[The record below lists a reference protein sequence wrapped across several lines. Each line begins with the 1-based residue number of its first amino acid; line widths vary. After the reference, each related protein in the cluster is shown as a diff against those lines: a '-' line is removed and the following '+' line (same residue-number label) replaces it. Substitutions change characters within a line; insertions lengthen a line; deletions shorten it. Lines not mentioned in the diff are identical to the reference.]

1 MPELDF
7 IQSQVLKEDTRTRSE
22 KVRDC
27 AILSLSLLLGYAVFL
42 LGLAIA
48 DVWLLIG
55 YLAVVAAVIFVL
67 RRQEKLSAWLRSLFK
82 ANARFASVFISILL
96 VLYPLIFLE
105 DPYLVHLGALS
116 GIFAIMALGLNIT
129 LGFAG
134 LLDVGFAVYFAAG
147 AYTSAQLAVHF
158 GTSFWIGL
166 PLGGLVA
173 AFFGFIVAW
182 PALRVHGHYLAMVT
196 LGYGMIMNLLHRN
209 LKFLTNGTDGI
220 INIPPPAIG
229 DFDFLQPITIGGFEL
244 PFQANFYYLTLM
256 LVAFTIYVSIRLR
269 DSKLGRS
276 WEAIRE
282 DEVAAKCFGVN
293 LTRMKVIAFS
303 TGAFFG
309 GLGGAVFAH
318 MIGFIHPDNFIL
330 LVSITILAMVI
341 IGGMGNIFGVILG
354 AVLLIM
360 IPERLREF
368 ADLRM
373 LLFGLSLVLIMIYRP
388 QGLFPSARRRRELQS
403 GKLDHLIEQSGKMSA
418 PGQNDLGAK
427 ADA

>member
-7 IQSQVLKEDTRTRSE
+7 VQTQIRIEDTRTAGE
-22 KVRDC
+22 KVRD
-27 AILSLSLLLGYAVFL
+27 AAVLGLVLSCGYALILF
-42 LGLAIA
+42 GLVIE
-48 DVWLLIG
+48 DVWFLIG
-55 YLAVVAAVIFVL
+55 YAAAVTAAIYAL
-67 RRQEKLSAWLRSLFK
+67 RRRHTVDTWFKALFK
-82 ANARFASVFISILL
+82 ANKRFASVFIALL
-96 VLYPLIFLE
+96 LTLYPFLFLE
-105 DPYLVHLGALS
+105 NPYLIHLGALA
-116 GIFAIMALGLNIT
+116 GIFVIMALGLNIT

-166 PLGGLVA
+166 PLGGIVA
-173 AFFGFIVAW
+173 AFFGFVVAW
-182 PALRVHGHYLAMVT
+182 PALRVRGHYLAMVT

-220 INIPPPAIG
+220 INIPAPAIG
-229 DFDFLQPITIGGFEL
+229 DFEFIQAITIGDFEL
-244 PFQANFYYLTLM
+244 PFQANFYYLTLI
-256 LVAFTIYVSIRLR
+256 LIAFTLFASIRLR

-282 DEVAAKCFGVN
+282 DEIAATCFGLN
-293 LTRMKVIAFS
+293 LTYLKVIAFS

-341 IGGMGNIFGVILG
+341 IGGMGNIFGVAVG

-368 ADLRM
+368 EDLRM
-373 LLFGLSLVLIMIYRP
+373 LLFGLALVLIMIYRP
-388 QGLFPSARRRRELQS
+388 QGLFPNVRRRRELVSDKLDSLIRQS
-403 GKLDHLIEQSGKMSA
+403 GKVDRPA
-418 PGQNDLGAK
+418 RNDVRLK
-427 ADA
+427 ADL